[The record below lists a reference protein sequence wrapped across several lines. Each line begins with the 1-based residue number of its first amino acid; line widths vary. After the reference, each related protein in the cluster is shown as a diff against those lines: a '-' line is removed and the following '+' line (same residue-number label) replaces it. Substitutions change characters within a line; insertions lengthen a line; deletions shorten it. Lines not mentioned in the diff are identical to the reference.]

1 MHFGEQFLDVNSST
15 LIALV
20 HAAGGRAP
28 GGTWS
33 VFQVSSID
41 EKSLD
46 ETDDHIRCRRNTT
59 TSSKGKKTH

>member
-15 LIALV
+15 LIALF
-20 HAAGGRAP
+20 HSAGGRAP

-33 VFQVSSID
+33 VISSID

-59 TSSKGKKTH
+59 TSNSSKGIKHN